1 MMLARSVGRPRA
13 SLEERTLS
21 WDEVQQA
28 LRSAFFSGE
37 EPDTGQSGAE
47 RLSPVAAAH
56 RILTNSF
63 GLIPF
68 GLYRKEGEE
77 RVAVDTP
84 ELIRVLKIRPNDY
97 MSPFVLRKVVM
108 SNAFWHGFGAVWNRQ
123 GPGAGWSSASPCPAT
138 AAPSKRT
145 GRRGNTG
152 MTTNVVGVRRTFANY
167 ELSFLYFETYDGIRG
182 RGLLDLAREAH
193 RRGRH
198 DPAVRE
204 KVLPERGEAVRHRGD
219 RL

>member
-47 RLSPVAAAH
+47 RLSPLGAAH

-123 GPGAGWSSASPCPAT
+123 GGPTHPPAQRLLRHPKGPG
-138 AAPSKRT
+138 
-145 GRRGNTG
+145 
-152 MTTNVVGVRRTFANY
+152 
-167 ELSFLYFETYDGIRG
+167 DGAI
-182 RGLLDLAREAH
+182 L
-193 RRGRH
+193 
-198 DPAVRE
+198 V
-204 KVLPERGEAVRHRGD
+204 
-219 RL
+219 

>member
-47 RLSPVAAAH
+47 RLSLAVAAAH

-68 GLYRKEGEE
+68 GLYRKEG
-77 RVAVDTP
+77 R
-84 ELIRVLKIRPNDY
+84 
-97 MSPFVLRKVVM
+97 S
-108 SNAFWHGFGAVWNRQ
+108 
-123 GPGAGWSSASPCPAT
+123 GWQWILQS
-138 AAPSKRT
+138 
-145 GRRGNTG
+145 
-152 MTTNVVGVRRTFANY
+152 
-167 ELSFLYFETYDGIRG
+167 
-182 RGLLDLAREAH
+182 
-193 RRGRH
+193 
-198 DPAVRE
+198 
-204 KVLPERGEAVRHRGD
+204 
-219 RL
+219 

>member
-97 MSPFVLRKVVM
+97 MSPFMLARLRGGVEP
-108 SNAFWHGFGAVWNRQ
+108 AGARRPGGPAHLPAQ
-123 GPGAGWSSASPCPAT
+123 RLLRHPKGPG
-138 AAPSKRT
+138 
-145 GRRGNTG
+145 
-152 MTTNVVGVRRTFANY
+152 
-167 ELSFLYFETYDGIRG
+167 DGAI
-182 RGLLDLAREAH
+182 L
-193 RRGRH
+193 
-198 DPAVRE
+198 V
-204 KVLPERGEAVRHRGD
+204 
-219 RL
+219 

>member
-97 MSPFVLRKVVM
+97 MSPFMLRKVVM

-123 GPGAGWSSASPCPAT
+123 GPAAGWSSASPCPAT
-138 AAPSKRT
+138 AAPSERT
-145 GRRGNTG
+145 GRRGDTG
-152 MTTNVVGVRRTFANY
+152 MTTTWTECG
-167 ELSFLYFETYDGIRG
+167 G
-182 RGLLDLAREAH
+182 
-193 RRGRH
+193 
-198 DPAVRE
+198 P
-204 KVLPERGEAVRHRGD
+204 LPTMSCPSSTLRPMTASGAGD
-219 RL
+219 CWTWPGSPSPWTP

>member
-77 RVAVDTP
+77 RVPVDTP

-123 GPGAGWSSASPCPAT
+123 GPGGPGGPAHPP
-138 AAPSKRT
+138 AHRLLRHPKGSGDGAIL
-145 GRRGNTG
+145 
-152 MTTNVVGVRRTFANY
+152 VR
-167 ELSFLYFETYDGIRG
+167 LQRG
-182 RGLLDLAREAH
+182 RSAADLCQ
-193 RRGRH
+193 
-198 DPAVRE
+198 
-204 KVLPERGEAVRHRGD
+204 L
-219 RL
+219 

>member
-13 SLEERTLS
+13 SLEERTCPGTRCS
-21 WDEVQQA
+21 RPSA
-28 LRSAFFSGE
+28 APSSPARS
-37 EPDTGQSGAE
+37 PDTGQSGAE

-84 ELIRVLKIRPNDY
+84 ELNRVLKIRPNDH
-97 MSPFVLRKVVM
+97 MSPFMLRKVVM

-123 GPGAGWSSASPCPAT
+123 GPGGPGWSSGIPLPSDCCAT
-138 AAPSKRT
+138 RNEP
-145 GRRGNTG
+145 G
-152 MTTNVVGVRRTFANY
+152 
-167 ELSFLYFETYDGIRG
+167 DGAI
-182 RGLLDLAREAH
+182 L
-193 RRGRH
+193 
-198 DPAVRE
+198 V
-204 KVLPERGEAVRHRGD
+204 
-219 RL
+219 

>member
-13 SLEERTLS
+13 SLEERTLILGRGAAGPP
-21 WDEVQQA
+21 QRLL
-28 LRSAFFSGE
+28 LRR
-37 EPDTGQSGAE
+37 GAGHRPE
-47 RLSPVAAAH
+47 RRGAASPVAAAH

-123 GPGAGWSSASPCPAT
+123 GPGGRVVQRIPL
-138 AAPSKRT
+138 PSDCCAIRKDQET
-145 GRRGNTG
+145 GRYWYDY
-152 MTTNVVGVRRTFANY
+152 NVDGVRRTFANY
-167 ELSFLYFETYDGIRG
+167 EL
-182 RGLLDLAREAH
+182 LLPL
-193 RRGRH
+193 
-198 DPAVRE
+198 
-204 KVLPERGEAVRHRGD
+204 L
-219 RL
+219 

>member
-84 ELIRVLKIRPNDY
+84 ELNRVLKIRPNDY
-97 MSPFVLRKVVM
+97 MSPFMLRKVVM

-123 GPGAGWSSASPCPAT
+123 GQIVC
-138 AAPSKRT
+138 R
-145 GRRGNTG
+145 
-152 MTTNVVGVRRTFANY
+152 
-167 ELSFLYFETYDGIRG
+167 FLWI
-182 RGLLDLAREAH
+182 
-193 RRGRH
+193 
-198 DPAVRE
+198 RE
-204 KVLPERGEAVRHRGD
+204 KLPRFLWSIRLQTVLR
-219 RL
+219 